1 MQYEQNISLVPL
13 HSRLHSCG
21 VSLPMWHHI
30 PTRAWTADRQ
40 MATAAAAC
48 YRIQKKHKIA
58 AEHASVDA
66 IEGLVQLIS
75 SLIRV

>member
-30 PTRAWTADRQ
+30 PTRAWTADGP
-40 MATAAAAC
+40 MATAAAAL
-48 YRIQKKHKIA
+48 YLIQKKHKTA
-58 AEHASVDA
+58 AEHVSVDA
-66 IEGLVQLIS
+66 IEGLVRLSS